1 MKKTD
6 LRTGMRVKTR
16 SGKIFLVIKDIET
29 MGYGHQDV
37 AFVNNGFLNGTEYSD
52 DLIHE
57 NFRDFDIVEVFNSC
71 KEGAYLIGE
80 LLKLEEKYSI
90 WKRQEFSNEQKE
102 IFKAL
107 KMLGYN
113 YITRDLNYDIYAYE
127 KKPTKKLKYHW
138 SSDDI
143 VSFELETSKILNA
156 PHLNFIDWYDEEP
169 FEIPEVE

>member
-1 MKKTD
+1 MKKSD
-6 LRTGMRVKTR
+6 LKTGMRVKTR

-29 MGYGHQDV
+29 MDYGHQDV

-90 WKRQEFSNEQKE
+90 WKRQEYTEEQKE

-107 KMLGYN
+107 KLLGFN
-113 YITRDLNYDIYAYE
+113 YIARDEDDDLVAYDVRPNKAKAWWYNKSRYNAYTNRVFN
-127 KKPTKKLKYHW
+127 KQL
-138 SSDDI
+138 D
-143 VSFELETSKILNA
+143 
-156 PHLNFIDWYDEEP
+156 FIKWEDEEP
-169 FEIPEVE
+169 FEIPTL